1 MEIEQFEDMH
11 KNPQIQLKTSI
22 SFDFPYE
29 INGEILKSPRKLELI
44 IFKWTARQEFSI
56 LSSKQHWKIISML
69 PVIKRF
75 GCFDEILNLQNFS

>member
-1 MEIEQFEDMH
+1 MEIEHFEDMQQ
-11 KNPQIQLKTSI
+11 NPQIQLKTPT

-56 LSSKQHWKIISML
+56 LSSKQQWKIIFMV
-69 PVIKRF
+69 PVIKRV
-75 GCFDEILNLQNFS
+75 GYLVEILNFRNFS